1 MARSGSTAQDTFEDD
16 GLAGQLVEI
25 AQGWLDHL
33 AVEKGASA
41 NTVSNYR
48 RDLKRY
54 VKWLSSAGISTLA
67 EVQAQH
73 LEAYIADLR
82 RGFEGQ
88 KPLSKA
94 STSRALIVARGL
106 HKFALFEGVV
116 DVDVAAE
123 VAPPAP
129 AKHLPDAL
137 SIEEVTRLI
146 DSVPDGEAATA
157 VDLRDKALLEMLY
170 GTGARISEVL
180 DLAVDDV
187 ADSPEI
193 LTVTGKGS
201 KQRLVPLGSHA
212 RAAIEIY
219 LVRARPQLSRGKS
232 PALFLN
238 TLGKPLSRQ
247 SAWAVINQAVQ
258 RANLEKKV
266 SPHTLRHSF
275 ATHLLQGG
283 ADVRTV
289 QELLGHSSVTTTQIY
304 THVTA
309 ESLRQVWRVA
319 HPRA

>member
-1 MARSGSTAQDTFEDD
+1 M
-16 GLAGQLVEI
+16 
-25 AQGWLDHL
+25 
-33 AVEKGASA
+33 
-41 NTVSNYR
+41 
-48 RDLKRY
+48 
-54 VKWLSSAGISTLA
+54 
-67 EVQAQH
+67 
-73 LEAYIADLR
+73 
-82 RGFEGQ
+82 
-88 KPLSKA
+88 
-94 STSRALIVARGL
+94 
-106 HKFALFEGVV
+106 
-116 DVDVAAE
+116 
-123 VAPPAP
+123 
-129 AKHLPDAL
+129 PDAL